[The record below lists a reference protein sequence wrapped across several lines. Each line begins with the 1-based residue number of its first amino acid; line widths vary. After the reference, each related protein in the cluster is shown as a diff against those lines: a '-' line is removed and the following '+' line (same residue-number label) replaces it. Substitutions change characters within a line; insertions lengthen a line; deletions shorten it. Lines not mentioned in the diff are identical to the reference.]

1 MSATYQEEISTARIN
16 LMLSQHIYGA
26 QKKVE
31 LPVKLLT
38 VDDSSHVRGE
48 CDLSGQKKAGIIK
61 NNVRNLL

>member
-38 VDDSSHVRGE
+38 VDDSRHVRGK
-48 CDLSGQKKAGIIK
+48 CYLSGQKKTGIIK

>member
-1 MSATYQEEISTARIN
+1 MSATYQEEISTERIN

-38 VDDSSHVRGE
+38 VDDPSHVPGK
-48 CDLSGQKKAGIIK
+48 CDLSGQKKAGSIK
-61 NNVRNLL
+61 NNAGNLL